1 MAPATRPPK
10 GGFFVSGGK
19 MDLFVYSDESGVFD
33 REHNE
38 IFVFGGLIFLGKEE
52 KDKYSRRYIAAEET
66 MRKCRHFAEEELKA
80 SRISNKEKGKLY
92 RAMNGAIRFGVI
104 VDQKR
109 VMPRIFISKKDK
121 QRYLDYAYKIGLKR
135 ALEKLINDGKITKTN
150 IDNVHIYND
159 EHTTATN
166 GRYELKE
173 AIENEL
179 KNGTYNIKYD
189 KFFPPTFE
197 NLNGI
202 DLHFCDSKRTTLV
215 RAADIVANRIY
226 YMALNRNVEKL
237 ENIYLTTLP

>member
-1 MAPATRPPK
+1 M
-10 GGFFVSGGK
+10 
-19 MDLFVYSDESGVFD
+19 
-33 REHNE
+33 
-38 IFVFGGLIFLGKEE
+38 
-52 KDKYSRRYIAAEET
+52 
-66 MRKCRHFAEEELKA
+66 
-80 SRISNKEKGKLY
+80 
-92 RAMNGAIRFGVI
+92 
-104 VDQKR
+104 
-109 VMPRIFISKKDK
+109 
-121 QRYLDYAYKIGLKR
+121 RYLKSFGYFTSTERVKPLISCQNQLNEEIEKKLNDGFKR